1 MLKRELAFVADQTGS
16 QSGDWWHLVLD
27 PAEPGLWVE
36 HTWQRISAV
45 TGETSDAGVARFG
58 INDFLTLAQGQP
70 AYPALLAA
78 LGEIFRPTDVRPA
91 AVNGDTTAPAITD

>member
-1 MLKRELAFVADQTGS
+1 VLKRELAFVADQTGS
-16 QSGDWWHLVLD
+16 RSGDWWHLILD
-27 PAEPGLWVE
+27 PAEPGFWVE

-45 TGETSDAGVARFG
+45 TGETSDTGVARFG

-78 LGEIFRPTDVRPA
+78 LGEIFPPA
-91 AVNGDTTAPAITD
+91 KPDPQR